1 MGLFGF
7 GKKKEIST
15 SPEIFEK
22 MTALITEDE
31 AVRRRAAGYFLDPA
45 AYYTENKEDLDEHKV
60 AVTEANELSW
70 RAMMAVLVEAGV
82 ATDYEDIEVVED
94 FQEQMGKLAARLD
107 LPYDPKNFSDELQY
121 SAFKDPT
128 YNNPDLFYD
137 ILPDDS
143 MQASLIDWL
152 EELNDE
158 WGEFGY
164 AVGTMRYNTRSI
176 LKSDRIIVFAIKAE
190 NTEEL
195 KKLAKETG
203 HKAGDAYACW

>member
-15 SPEIFEK
+15 SPKIFEK

>member
-15 SPEIFEK
+15 STEIFEK

-94 FQEQMGKLAARLD
+94 FQEKMGKLAARLD

>member
-15 SPEIFEK
+15 SPKIFEK

-143 MQASLIDWL
+143 MQASLID
-152 EELNDE
+152 
-158 WGEFGY
+158 
-164 AVGTMRYNTRSI
+164 
-176 LKSDRIIVFAIKAE
+176 
-190 NTEEL
+190 
-195 KKLAKETG
+195 
-203 HKAGDAYACW
+203 

>member
-1 MGLFGF
+1 
-7 GKKKEIST
+7 
-15 SPEIFEK
+15 
-22 MTALITEDE
+22 
-31 AVRRRAAGYFLDPA
+31 
-45 AYYTENKEDLDEHKV
+45 
-60 AVTEANELSW
+60 
-70 RAMMAVLVEAGV
+70 MAVLVEAGV

-94 FQEQMGKLAARLD
+94 FQEEMGKLAARLD

>member
-1 MGLFGF
+1 
-7 GKKKEIST
+7 
-15 SPEIFEK
+15 
-22 MTALITEDE
+22 
-31 AVRRRAAGYFLDPA
+31 
-45 AYYTENKEDLDEHKV
+45 
-60 AVTEANELSW
+60 
-70 RAMMAVLVEAGV
+70 
-82 ATDYEDIEVVED
+82 
-94 FQEQMGKLAARLD
+94 
-107 LPYDPKNFSDELQY
+107 
-121 SAFKDPT
+121 
-128 YNNPDLFYD
+128 
-137 ILPDDS
+137 

-164 AVGTMRYNTRSI
+164 AVGTMQYNTRSI